1 MSEKVDDCVRSILV
15 RELAHAK
22 FIIADAK
29 ILALQG
35 GLDHDVHELAAII
48 ETVDS
53 TIQSING
60 RCGR

>member
-1 MSEKVDDCVRSILV
+1 MSEKVDDCIGSILV

-22 FIIADAK
+22 FIIADAN

-35 GLDHDVHELAAII
+35 GLDHDAHEITTII

-53 TIQSING
+53 TIQSMNK

>member
-1 MSEKVDDCVRSILV
+1 MSKIVDDSIRSILV
-15 RELAHAK
+15 RELDHAR

-29 ILALQG
+29 RLALQG
-35 GLDHDVHELAAII
+35 GLDHDAHELDTII

-53 TIQSING
+53 TVLSING

>member
-1 MSEKVDDCVRSILV
+1 MSEKVDDCIRSILV
-15 RELAHAK
+15 RELDHAK

-35 GLDHDVHELAAII
+35 GLDHDAHELTTII

-53 TIQSING
+53 TIQSMNG